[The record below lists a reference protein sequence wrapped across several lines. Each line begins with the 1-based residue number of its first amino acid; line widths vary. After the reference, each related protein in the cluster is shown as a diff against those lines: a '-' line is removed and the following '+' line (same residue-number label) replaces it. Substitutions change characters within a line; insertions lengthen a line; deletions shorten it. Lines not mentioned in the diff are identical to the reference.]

1 MGEPGEGDEPFEEP
15 GFGADYL
22 DNPPPD
28 YPRISQRRREEGT
41 VMLRVTVSAEGEPV
55 RWEVE
60 ESSGYDR
67 LDEAALS
74 AVERWRFEPARRGGR
89 AVEAEVVV
97 PMEFQLR

>member
-1 MGEPGEGDEPFEEP
+1 MSP
-15 GFGADYL
+15 
-22 DNPPPD
+22 
-28 YPRISQRRREEGT
+28 
-41 VMLRVTVSAEGEPV
+41 EGEPV

-89 AVEAEVVV
+89 SVEAEVVV